1 VRRVAFAT
9 VAAKRHLSLA
19 RVLAESA
26 RRHHPDVPFFVALA
40 DEVDGYFDPASE
52 PFQMLRLE
60 ELDVPALPRLRFH
73 YSQPELTYAVTP
85 SLLRHLLDRGFA
97 AAAFLKQ
104 ESLVVG
110 DLGSA
115 LALLER
121 SSIVL
126 TPHLLAPLDGHGRS
140 ERELNILQSGVYNVG
155 FLGVAATASARAF
168 LAWWAERVALHCRRD
183 VAHGMHFEQRWLD
196 LVPALFPEVA
206 VVRDPGFNIGH
217 WNLPE
222 RAPRRQGGGFTLGGA
237 PCSFVRFSGFDFENP
252 QAVTRYSARLSV
264 DDLGDAA
271 ELFHEYVRRLE
282 AAGYRETSTWPY
294 AYDRFD
300 NGAAVSDEMRA
311 AYRDLGEPADRFG
324 DPLRAGDGRS
334 FLRWF
339 TRRRRR
345 QRLLRLPR
353 RIAGLATETIRRAA
367 ALARGRLVGVAV
379 L

>member
-1 VRRVAFAT
+1 MTRVALAT
-9 VAAKRHLSLA
+9 VVAKRHLSLA
-19 RVLAESA
+19 RVLADSA

-40 DEVDGYFDPASE
+40 DEVDGYFDPAAE
-52 PFQMLRLE
+52 PFQVLRLE
-60 ELDVPALPRLRFH
+60 ALGIPGLRRLRFH
-73 YSQPELTYAVTP
+73 YSQAELTYAVTP

-104 ESLVVG
+104 ESLVIG

-126 TPHLLAPLDGHGRS
+126 TPHLLAPLDSHGGS

-155 FLGVAATASARAF
+155 FLGVAATGTARAF
-168 LAWWAERVALHCRRD
+168 LAWWEERVSLHCRRD

-196 LVPALFPEVA
+196 LVPALFPDVA

-222 RAPRRQGGGFTLGGA
+222 RAPQPEGGGFTVDGA
-237 PCSFVRFSGFDFENP
+237 PCSFVRFSGFDVHNP
-252 QAVTRYSARLSV
+252 QAVTRYSPRLSV
-264 DDLGDAA
+264 DDLGQAA
-271 ELFHEYVRRLE
+271 ELFREYVRRLE
-282 AAGYRETSTWPY
+282 AAGYRETSAWPY

-311 AYRDLGEPADRFG
+311 AYRDLAERADRFG
-324 DPLRAGDGRS
+324 DPLRADSTS
-334 FLRWF
+334 FRRWF
-339 TRRRRR
+339 TRHRRR
-345 QRLLRLPR
+345 QRLLRVPR
-353 RIAGLATETIRRAA
+353 RITALAAAAVRRAA
-367 ALARGRLVGVAV
+367 ALARR
-379 L
+379 